1 MVYRTALLHDP
12 QPRLSLFTGSQ
23 DQMCDYLDKVLTPSD
38 FNALVSEYKKL
49 KSAAFSYWR
58 DMNASTL
65 WLERKEFLER
75 LPTLDTVKQCMG
87 LSVFARYM
95 PESRSD
101 FMERLVDLKR
111 TGNFA
116 YDKFIL
122 RSIAKRCRKM
132 AVSLSFIDVQIW
144 DAEQGNVAPQVGLA
158 FAEQFVEK
166 APTVVINY
174 AHKFL
179 GMLFSLSVKENSPF
193 EQCMN
198 VTRQFLRLVKG
209 HVDFSESIVFSRACD
224 SLDKE
229 PVIRFLEV
237 LFAGTPSE
245 CPKDLDYEKL
255 KDAGLRVLAS
265 RVDRLEEHRNDLLAR
280 IREAGNLVMF
290 LNSASRYPLALEDP
304 LYLDAVYQALL
315 AELRG
320 DIQHIEEIIDLLVLI
335 KNYAKEK
342 YDERKETIRSAL
354 MANPNAPLKL
364 VLFVLGELKD
374 VSVFDVIRDKFET
387 APVECLTWLREN
399 EGFEGDAGVLGQ
411 IAQKMVSFLVHPEA
425 SSRARVLIMERSS
438 LIEKL
443 STEECTAALNAMLTF
458 AFIDPSEKV
467 RLAAVNNLVSRNMK
481 TILQHFSTALY
492 TFAQDASPKVK
503 VALFTLVCEWNES
516 SVTVPTILR
525 EVLCLSVEEMCLR
538 GIAEHTQVLDVVFSK
553 RESERREHAVY
564 GISTALW
571 CLERRLGVSE
581 MNYFENRYWKA
592 ISRSSVALID
602 LVVQHNFDLVQEFA
616 SKIWEVLAE
625 LLNHVRSEVEIR
637 TTLTAIESMIKQQ
650 GIEPA
655 RQNAKL
661 HSALYSAGAKTFSS
675 ETHTVLLR
683 ILGTIGVVVPSPQKR
698 PQHSDFFDDRFKNRL
713 YKLGNVTLKASAY
726 EKCALSV
733 LLGLLESNA
742 SSRIKLVVLD
752 LLYEIFRR
760 MEARGRKKHLPL
772 MFSCFWRI
780 TDQADR
786 TNAHYIR
793 LLTGLCRLA
802 GEWLP
807 PEVVD
812 GVIEFGSIK
821 PLKALAVS
829 MKHILAPRL
838 RELIDFVYNAKDGNP
853 SKVFLFFLWH
863 CDPPTDFIIELL
875 GHLIHRTGIN
885 PTAKE
890 FSILSKAFQ
899 IPRLES
905 VISMVMESASAA
917 FRLCMLWLSLPECRS
932 LLYVLLVRFTALRNT
947 ASMVKARFLALR
959 IPMMELESAL
969 SGHVDRFV
977 SKEDPKMKPMP
988 QPERV
993 LYRDVS
999 RGLVHECENIRASR
1013 GDLKDEFES
1022 LVYFCIENAPDFSIR
1037 ACSQLA
1043 HESYVTA
1050 VKLFNCAFHA
1060 VYTSCSKTPGVEQT
1074 VSTTIWQILSMRPS
1088 PKIVSNIIDLVEFMD
1103 CAGTPILVLNGKPL
1117 RELKC
1122 IENPATL
1129 SNAALA
1135 LRCALLQYGD
1145 SPSDNEKKILAAA
1158 YTRTGMYRQAA
1169 ELNRVQA
1176 TISDWRKC
1184 LPDRYQGVSVL
1195 DQALGQTDDCDL
1207 PALFAQLGDLGGPS
1221 FVQGV
1226 SVVIPFVIAAQ
1237 GLIELSTLSDRTG
1250 FHQRF
1255 EGPYSLFSAVN
1266 AGLLLRI
1273 DALSRQGKDAHEEKE
1288 MLLRY
1293 QAKVMEWDMFQSCYD
1308 LFYANADQPPASV
1321 QLDYARFLLSTM
1333 KSEDQEKAEHIINEL
1348 IDKEKEGGAIL
1359 DELKVERALLLLRK
1373 KDGLD
1378 GDALK
1383 QINDDLETVTES
1395 VKSNYLWALV
1405 CLRRHDHA
1413 ISTGSLA
1420 RAQEFGVEAVKH
1432 LAYCSVHGDQ
1442 KRTADLLQ
1450 MFDIV
1455 FGGMIGYDVPMSQ
1468 VRHYFDNIPLQ
1479 SLVPII
1485 NQLIYYY
1492 HPGSVEKG
1500 EYMKHLLMDLLTKF
1514 GQGLIWAYLF
1524 SDKCDG
1530 VVLNAQD
1537 APDGTWQWHV
1547 RSSPISEVVMDARQ
1561 KNSELDLIFQQ
1572 AEIIFDG
1579 FEKLCWRAPEV
1590 FYQVASNLETLFQS
1604 GLNQYQWKS
1613 FIRDNRGKIDMLCKM
1628 WENPRKY
1635 VPSYDRR
1642 SIMSTTNRPAC
1653 AKVYNIC
1660 RALPLSTSAFDEM
1673 RSTPL
1678 PEYPKGMRNIVQN
1691 LRVAAQQTV
1700 SLKVSESAP
1709 ELSNRE
1715 GFQIPVFGTYS
1726 TSRATQIT
1734 IKSIVDHVEIVKSK
1748 VRPRII
1754 QLVGS
1759 DGHSYKFILKGRDD
1773 LRIDQRAMQVIELVN
1788 TLVKSHI
1795 VTYSITPLSASM
1807 GVIQYLNGTKSMW
1820 AKIKHYRQYVA
1831 KMVPSR
1837 NTNIPYEV
1845 ENELYLGRVGL
1856 RDYGNVLMFHQIPG
1870 NEKLECYREIA
1881 QRTQDRVNDLREIL
1895 WLSASSSATWLSYQ
1909 RNFTTSAAVMS
1920 IVGNVIG
1927 LGDRHPNNIL
1937 IDEATGT
1944 LVHIDFGDA
1953 LWTAVN
1959 RPFLK
1964 ETVPFRLTRMM
1975 TTAMG
1980 PTGYDGPFRSMA
1992 EHVMTAIKG
2001 HGEAIMSILKIFEKA
2016 PISARKGTAINR
2028 TESSQVR
2035 AQEMGESFVKKFAQ
2049 RISGV
2054 DGKTVKQQVDELI
2067 KVAVSDENLSKMYL
2081 GWQPFW

>member
-1 MVYRTALLHDP
+1 M
-12 QPRLSLFTGSQ
+12 
-23 DQMCDYLDKVLTPSD
+23 QMCDYLEKVLTPSD
-38 FNALVSEYKKL
+38 FNSLVAEYKKL
-49 KSAAFSYWR
+49 KSAAFLYWR

-75 LPTLDTVKQCMG
+75 LPTLDTVKKCMG

-101 FMERLVDLKR
+101 FMERLVDLER
-111 TGNFA
+111 TGNFD

-166 APTVVINY
+166 APKVVINY

-193 EQCMN
+193 EQCLD
-198 VTRQFLRLVKG
+198 VTRQFLCLVKG

-224 SLDKE
+224 ALDKE
-229 PVIRFLEV
+229 PVVRFLEV
-237 LFAGTPSE
+237 LFAGTPSQ

-255 KDAGLRVLAS
+255 KDAGLCVLAS
-265 RVDRLEEHRNDLLAR
+265 RVDRLEDHRSDLLAR
-280 IREAGNLVMF
+280 IREAGNIVMF
-290 LNSASRYPLALEDP
+290 SNSASRYPLALEDP

-315 AELRG
+315 AELGG
-320 DIQHIEEIIDLLVLI
+320 DVQHIEEIINLLVLI

-342 YDERKETIRSAL
+342 YDERKETLRATL
-354 MANPNAPLKL
+354 MANPNAPIKL
-364 VLFVLGELKD
+364 VLFVLGDLRD

-387 APVECLTWLREN
+387 APVECLTWLKEN
-399 EGFEGDAGVLGQ
+399 EGFEGDASGLGQ
-411 IAQKMVSFLVHPEA
+411 IAQKMVGLLVHPEV
-425 SSRARVLIMERSS
+425 SSRVKVLIMESA

-443 STEECTAALNAMLTF
+443 SPEERTAALNAMLTF

-467 RLAAVNNLVSRNMK
+467 RLAAVNNLVRRNMR
-481 TILQHFSTALY
+481 TILQQFPTAFY

-503 VALFTLVCEWNES
+503 VALFTLLCEWNES
-516 SVTVPTILR
+516 SATVPTILR
-525 EVLCLSVEEMCLR
+525 EVLCLNVKEMSLTS
-538 GIAEHTQVLDVVFSK
+538 IAEHTQVLAVIFSK
-553 RESERREHAVY
+553 RENERKEHAVN
-564 GISTALW
+564 GIVTALW
-571 CLERRLGVSE
+571 CLEQRLGISE

-592 ISRSSVALID
+592 ISRSSVTLID
-602 LVVQHNFDLVQEFA
+602 LVVQHNFDLVQKFA
-616 SKIWEVLAE
+616 SEIWEVLAE

-698 PQHSDFFDDRFKNRL
+698 PRHSDFFDERFKNSL
-713 YKLGNVTLKASAY
+713 YKLRNVTLRATAY

-733 LLGLLESNA
+733 LFGLLESNA
-742 SSRIKLVVLD
+742 SSRIKLAVLD

-760 MEARGRKKHLPL
+760 MASKRVQKHLPL
-772 MFSCFWRI
+772 VFSCFWRI
-780 TDQADR
+780 TDRADR
-786 TNAHYIR
+786 TNAHFIR
-793 LLTGLCRLA
+793 LLTGLCCIGGDYLRQ
-802 GEWLP
+802 
-807 PEVVD
+807 EVVD

-829 MKHILAPRL
+829 MKRLLAPRL

-863 CDPPTDFIIELL
+863 CDPPMDFVIELL
-875 GHLIHRTGIN
+875 GHLIHRTNIN
-885 PTAKE
+885 PTAKQ
-890 FSILSKAFQ
+890 FGILAKAFQ
-899 IPRLES
+899 IPLSETS
-905 VISMVMESASAA
+905 IPMVMERASAA
-917 FRLCMLWLSLPECRS
+917 FRLCMSWLSLPECRS
-932 LLYVLLVRFTALRNT
+932 LLYVLLVRFAALRNT
-947 ASMVKARFLALR
+947 ASVVKAQFLALR
-959 IPMMELESAL
+959 IPMMDLESAL
-969 SGHVDRFV
+969 SGHVERFV
-977 SKEDPKMKPMP
+977 SKDDPKLKPMP

-993 LYRDVS
+993 LYPDLS
-999 RGLVHECENIRASR
+999 RGLVHECENLRASR

-1022 LVYFCIENAPDFSIR
+1022 FVYFCIDNAPDFCIR

-1050 VKLFNCAFHA
+1050 IKLFNCAFHA
-1060 VYTSCSKTPGVEQT
+1060 VYTSCSKTQGVEQT

-1088 PKIVSNIIDLVEFMD
+1088 PKIASNVMDLVEFMD
-1103 CAGTPILVLNGKPL
+1103 RAGSPILVLDGKPL

-1122 IENPATL
+1122 IENPAAL

-1135 LRCALLQYGD
+1135 LRCALLRYGD
-1145 SPSDNEKKILAAA
+1145 SPTDNEKKILAAA

-1184 LPDRYQGVSVL
+1184 LPDQYHGVSVL
-1195 DQALGQTDDCDL
+1195 DQALGQTDNCDL

-1226 SVVIPFVIAAQ
+1226 SVVIPYVIAAQ
-1237 GLIELSTLSDRTG
+1237 GLIELSTLSERTG
-1250 FHQRF
+1250 LHQRF

-1273 DALSRQGKDAHEEKE
+1273 DALSRQGKDAREEKE
-1288 MLLRY
+1288 TLLHY
-1293 QAKVMEWDMFQSCYD
+1293 QAKVMEWDMFRSGYD
-1308 LFYANADQPPASV
+1308 LFYAHADQPPVSV

-1348 IDKEKEGGAIL
+1348 IDKQTEGGAIL
-1359 DELKVERALLLLRK
+1359 DELKVEKALLLLRK

-1378 GDALK
+1378 GEALK
-1383 QINDDLETVTES
+1383 RISDDLETVTES

-1413 ISTGSLA
+1413 ISSGSFA
-1420 RAQEFGVEAVKH
+1420 KAQEFGVEAVKH
-1432 LAYCSVHGDQ
+1432 LAYCSVHGEK
-1442 KRTADLLQ
+1442 KRTSDLLQ
-1450 MFDIV
+1450 MFELV
-1455 FGGMIGYDVPMSQ
+1455 FGGIIGYDLPMSQ
-1468 VRHYFDNIPLQ
+1468 VRHYFDNIPLH
-1479 SLVPII
+1479 SLVPLI

-1492 HPGSVEKG
+1492 HPGSDEKG
-1500 EYMKHLLMDLLTKF
+1500 EYMKHLLTNLLSSF

-1530 VVLNAQD
+1530 VVHNAPD
-1537 APDGTWQWHV
+1537 APDGTWQWQIRH
-1547 RSSPISEVVMDARQ
+1547 SPISEVVMDARQ
-1561 KNSELDLIFQQ
+1561 KNSELDLLFHQ
-1572 AEIIFDG
+1572 AETMFDG

-1590 FYQVASNLETLFQS
+1590 FYEVACNLMTLFQS
-1604 GLNQYQWKS
+1604 GLNQSQWKA
-1613 FIRDNRGKIDMLCKM
+1613 FVRDNRRKMAMLCKL
-1628 WENPRKY
+1628 WEKQQY
-1635 VPSYDRR
+1635 AASYDRR
-1642 SIMSTTNRPAC
+1642 WMRAYRADC
-1653 AKVYNIC
+1653 ANVYKIC
-1660 RALPLSTSAFDEM
+1660 RALPLSTSAFQKI

-1678 PEYPKGMRNIVQN
+1678 PGYPTGIKIIVSN
-1691 LRVAAQQTV
+1691 LRNACHQTV
-1700 SLKVSESAP
+1700 ALKVSESAP
-1709 ELSNRE
+1709 ELSDLE

-1734 IKSIVDHVEIVKSK
+1734 IKSMVDQVEVIKSK

-1754 QLVGS
+1754 RLVGV
-1759 DGHSYKFILKGRDD
+1759 DGHTYKFILKGRDD
-1773 LRIDQRAMQVIELVN
+1773 LRIDQRSMQVIELVN
-1788 TLVKSHI
+1788 TLVKAHI

-1820 AKIKHYRQYVA
+1820 AKIMQYRQFVA
-1831 KMVPSR
+1831 KLVPSHR
-1837 NTNIPYEV
+1837 RRIPYEV
-1845 ENELYLGRVGL
+1845 ENDMYLDLAGKP
-1856 RDYGNVLMFHQIPG
+1856 DYGVENFRVIP
-1870 NEKLECYREIA
+1870 EEQKLEYYREVA
-1881 QRTQDRVNDLREIL
+1881 GRMENRVNDLREIL

-1937 IDEATGT
+1937 IDSATGT

-1953 LWTAVN
+1953 LWTAVL
-1959 RPFLK
+1959 RPLLK

-1975 TTAMG
+1975 TAAMG

-1992 EHVMTAIKG
+1992 EHVMTAMKS
-2001 HGEAIMSILKIFEKA
+2001 HGEAIMSILRVFEKA
-2016 PISARKGTAINR
+2016 PIWAKKGTALNR
-2028 TESSQVR
+2028 AESSQLK
-2035 AQEMGESFVKKFAQ
+2035 AQEMGESFVKKFAE

-2067 KVAVSDENLSKMYL
+2067 KVATSDVNLSKMYL